1 MAAFNA
7 YQVERAGDE
16 MVSRLLTRETS
27 ELPEHDTL
35 IEVLYSSVNYKD
47 ALSANGAPG
56 VTKHYPHTPGI
67 DAAGIVVSSD
77 DPQLNAGDEVIVIGF
92 DLGMNTPG
100 GYGQFIRVPGEW
112 VTPLPAGLSLRE
124 SMILGTAG
132 LTAALC
138 VEKLLWMNAS
148 PEQGPV
154 VVTGAT
160 GGVGSVAV
168 ALLANLGFE
177 VTASTGKE
185 SQFDFLRALGATEVI
200 HRDELSEASNRPL
213 LVPRFAHGVDTVGGV
228 TLSNVVKQLEP
239 QGSVAICGLVSSPE
253 FEVNV
258 FPFILRGIN
267 ILGIDSVELPLADKT
282 RNWVKLAEEWHLSN
296 LDDLVTE
303 IGLSGLDEAIE
314 KIYAG
319 GVVGRTLVN
328 LKLD

>member
-239 QGSVAICGLVSSPE
+239 RAVSRYVVWSPH
-253 FEVNV
+253 
-258 FPFILRGIN
+258 P
-267 ILGIDSVELPLADKT
+267 
-282 RNWVKLAEEWHLSN
+282 
-296 LDDLVTE
+296 
-303 IGLSGLDEAIE
+303 
-314 KIYAG
+314 
-319 GVVGRTLVN
+319 N
-328 LKLD
+328 LK